1 MFLRWMTAAAIPYNT
16 LDHWAFHELRAG
28 LSLPKAINRNAA
40 AGFLANESA
49 IMLSWLREQLADAR
63 HVCLIID
70 NYYRTRRGVNMFGVM
85 ARWHEGVPDATAL
98 NRNRPPIGR
107 LRHALLAFAGHPVGE
122 SSNKINQ
129 RAMIKRVINLYGLGD
144 KITAIASDHGSD
156 VANLLDDSVV
166 WIGCGAH
173 VIHLIVK
180 HFAAI
185 PVVEALLGRARALA
199 LWVRTHSP
207 VWQRVWSFRKA
218 SRAAKG
224 LDESAISSSAPS
236 VHLVAATR

>member
-1 MFLRWMTAAAIPYNT
+1 MTAAAIPYNT

-98 NRNRPPIGR
+98 NRNSAGSAMHFWP
-107 LRHALLAFAGHPVGE
+107 LLATL
-122 SSNKINQ
+122 S
-129 RAMIKRVINLYGLGD
+129 
-144 KITAIASDHGSD
+144 
-156 VANLLDDSVV
+156 
-166 WIGCGAH
+166 
-173 VIHLIVK
+173 
-180 HFAAI
+180 
-185 PVVEALLGRARALA
+185 ARA
-199 LWVRTHSP
+199 P
-207 VWQRVWSFRKA
+207 
-218 SRAAKG
+218 
-224 LDESAISSSAPS
+224 
-236 VHLVAATR
+236 TRSTSGR